1 MQNPLEYN
9 TQRELYG
16 IRVSRLD
23 LDPAGLESSF
33 LPADDVNFAVFVVE
47 FWRIAQ
53 NLLHSRGSFVDSR
66 SRLVVP
72 GCCESCGSRC
82 TRSRPGRNARNLLGS
97 RSIPLVV

>member
-33 LPADDVNFAVFVVE
+33 LPADDVNFAVFTVE
-47 FWRIAQ
+47 FLA
-53 NLLHSRGSFVDSR
+53 NCAKFVTFAWFLR
-66 SRLVVP
+66 
-72 GCCESCGSRC
+72 
-82 TRSRPGRNARNLLGS
+82 
-97 RSIPLVV
+97 